1 MTDERVFR
9 KIGPGLWMNVFD
21 ISKSD
26 TVSRQIVVQPKN
38 KNKNKRKT
46 DIYRLTLP
54 QFDIS
59 ICAKIKKYAH
69 CFSRGLLGGMEAPN
83 PGIELP
89 AVINHLTAINR

>member
-59 ICAKIKKYAH
+59 ICAKIKKVRSLFFPRSVRRDGSAQP
-69 CFSRGLLGGMEAPN
+69 R
-83 PGIELP
+83 
-89 AVINHLTAINR
+89 NRTPCGNQSLDSN